1 MIFRSIFVASYLLGV
16 VHKAAPCP
24 EVPDGGCSVCGIGK
38 CVQAP
43 SSVDLSAI
51 LPKAMLETMTTC
63 GDVQQAGYEAYRDS
77 TIELCGNSGAEFLAT
92 SQFASVCD
100 CQTTMPQSDLVSS
113 SYLERAEA
121 VRFCFCFCFRFVWIH
136 ICLSKKIFVLVN
148 DPFPTK
154 PS

>member
-51 LPKAMLETMTTC
+51 LPKAMSETMTTC

-77 TIELCGNSGAEFLAT
+77 TIELCGVTQEQNSL
-92 SQFASVCD
+92 Q
-100 CQTTMPQSDLVSS
+100 LVS
-113 SYLERAEA
+113 LPLFAIVKRQCHK
-121 VRFCFCFCFRFVWIH
+121 VI
-136 ICLSKKIFVLVN
+136 
-148 DPFPTK
+148 
-154 PS
+154 